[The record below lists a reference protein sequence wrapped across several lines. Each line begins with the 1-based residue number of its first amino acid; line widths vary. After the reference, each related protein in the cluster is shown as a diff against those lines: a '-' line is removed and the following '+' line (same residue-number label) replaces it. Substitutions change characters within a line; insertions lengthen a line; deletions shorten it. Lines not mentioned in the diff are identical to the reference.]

1 MVTKYHGLSITL
13 LLKSK
18 TIKFTSVVHFHTVQI
33 LYKTINYTSY
43 LLSSSQYPKH
53 FLQGWWIIF
62 EGGVIFKP
70 SLCSYVIESF

>member
-33 LYKTINYTSY
+33 LYKTINYLLPTY
-43 LLSSSQYPKH
+43 LVPHNIQN
-53 FLQGWWIIF
+53 IF
-62 EGGVIFKP
+62 FTGMVDNI
-70 SLCSYVIESF
+70 